1 MDSSTL
7 EGRKNVDINDSN
19 SNRTPYKTVN
29 ISDSKCADVENIC
42 QRNRTPSLSSSD
54 SSSSSEAAVS
64 SLPVPPDGGWGWVV
78 VFASFMINFIADGVS
93 LSFGI
98 LFIDFVEYFGASKA
112 KTSWVG
118 SIFLSMPLLA
128 GPIASYLI
136 DRYGC
141 QKMCILGALLST
153 ASFVVSI
160 VADSLEILFLTFTV
174 AGLGLALCY
183 VTSIVVVAYYF
194 EKKRSLAT
202 GLAACGTGIGT
213 FLFPP
218 FTIYLLEQY
227 NWQGTLLILSGFF
240 LNMMVFG
247 ALMRD
252 LECPS
257 KPNEDNKAEDSE
269 SCTLEDSERMCSSL
283 VQLPT
288 YLCDNLPVEV
298 ISELSSK
305 EGGYL
310 NSLLEQHPYILDS
323 IMTKDETNS
332 GDSTSNVTQNTKAK
346 SEKKKEKRSVHKSSR
361 KANPDS
367 VQRESSFP
375 GKLDAAYLRNIKVQ
389 RGSITY
395 RGAMLNIH
403 RYRLRASSCPDI
415 YRNSMVTIAEEKKI
429 PGLCSHVS
437 KFCKGLW
444 LTRIQLRCDLLRI
457 SIVQYLEGS
466 SRFISKCVANTS
478 VCQPCLFLSDLKDLM
493 LEMFDFTIFKNVGY
507 TLFCI
512 SNFLL
517 YACVDV
523 PYVYI
528 PDHAHSSGT
537 DMESASF
544 LISILGVL
552 NCLGVVIVGFIG
564 DKPWI
569 DSSLLYSGFI
579 LISGVSLVLLP
590 LTINYYITASL
601 VGIYGFAISA
611 NYTLV
616 PVIIV
621 NLISLDN
628 FTGAYGLLLLV
639 QGVASLIGPP
649 VAGALSDWTENYDI
663 TFYCTGLCIIVSG
676 AMVIPVAKN
685 FLCSKSPSVSSK
697 DSVPVDCHSMKVR
710 FEEPEERKNSVHF
723 ENRLQELESMKE
735 KKPIYILNDDTEKS
749 VPLLSEDIKMCEN
762 NITKDGSK
770 MVTMYE
776 NPLSLV

>member
-415 YRNSMVTIAEEKKI
+415 YRNSMVTIAEEK
-429 PGLCSHVS
+429 
-437 KFCKGLW
+437 
-444 LTRIQLRCDLLRI
+444 
-457 SIVQYLEGS
+457 
-466 SRFISKCVANTS
+466 
-478 VCQPCLFLSDLKDLM
+478 PCLFLSDLKDLM

>member
-7 EGRKNVDINDSN
+7 EGRENVDINDSN

-29 ISDSKCADVENIC
+29 ISDSKCADVENIY

-153 ASFVVSI
+153 ASFVISI
-160 VADSLEILFLTFTV
+160 VADSLEVLFLTFTI

-257 KPNEDNKAEDSE
+257 KPSDNKRDDSE

-323 IMTKDETNS
+323 IMTKDES
-332 GDSTSNVTQNTKAK
+332 SAGDSASNVTQNTKAK
-346 SEKKKEKRSVHKSSR
+346 SERKKEKRSVHKSSR
-361 KANPDS
+361 KVNPDS

-415 YRNSMVTIAEEKKI
+415 YRNSMVTIAEEK
-429 PGLCSHVS
+429 
-437 KFCKGLW
+437 
-444 LTRIQLRCDLLRI
+444 
-457 SIVQYLEGS
+457 
-466 SRFISKCVANTS
+466 
-478 VCQPCLFLSDLKDLM
+478 PCLFLSDLKDLM
-493 LEMFDFTIFKNVGY
+493 LEMFDFTIFRNVGY

-579 LISGVSLVLLP
+579 LISGFSLVLLP

-663 TFYCTGLCIIVSG
+663 TFYCTGLCIILSG

-685 FLCSKSPSVSSK
+685 FLCSKSRSVSSK
-697 DSVPVDCHSMKVR
+697 DSVPLDCHSMKVR

-723 ENRLQELESMKE
+723 ENRLQELGSMKE

-749 VPLLSEDIKMCEN
+749 VPLLSRDIKMCEN
-762 NITKDGSK
+762 DIKKDGSK